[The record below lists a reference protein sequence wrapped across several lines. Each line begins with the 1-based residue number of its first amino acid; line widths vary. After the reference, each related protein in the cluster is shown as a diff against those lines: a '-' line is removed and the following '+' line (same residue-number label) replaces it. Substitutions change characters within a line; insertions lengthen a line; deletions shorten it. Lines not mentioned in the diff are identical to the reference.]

1 MRYVED
7 LTKRYPVLEECKSSI
22 EEAVRVL
29 IDSYENEGVLYIAG
43 NGGSAADADHIAGE
57 LMKGFVKSRPIS
69 EEFTSKLC
77 EIDEEIGNE
86 LSYKLQSSLPT
97 INLNTHTALHTAYA
111 NDMDYLYIYAQILAG
126 YVKSKDVFLGIST
139 SGNSKN
145 ILKAVVVAKAVGAK
159 TIGLTGKTGGK
170 MKEFF
175 DVTIKVPETETY
187 KIQELHLPVYH
198 AICLELEEYFYQY

>member
-7 LTKRYPVLEECKSSI
+7 LIKRYPVLEECKNSI

-29 IDSYENEGVLYIAG
+29 IDSYENEGILYIAG

-57 LMKGFVKSRPIS
+57 LMKGFVKRRPIS

-86 LSYKLQSSLPT
+86 LSYKLQSALPT

-126 YVKSKDVFLGIST
+126 YVKSKDVFWGIST